1 MTTCKIYHPVGGVMN
16 HDCKAAQYEYE
27 LVGTINASSLSDA
40 FMKSQNFDPIY
51 ESFNKRSTS
60 IGDII
65 VMEDRDPAIVTS
77 TGFQVVTPHWLTY
90 LDWTNH

>member
-1 MTTCKIYHPVGGVMN
+1 MTTCNIYHPVGGVMN
-16 HDCKAAQYEYE
+16 HDCKPAQYEYE
-27 LVGTINASSLSDA
+27 LVATIDASSLSDA

-65 VMEDRDPAIVTS
+65 VMKDRDPAVVTGI
-77 TGFQVVTPHWLTY
+77 GFQVVTPKWLTY
-90 LDWTNH
+90 IDWSNH